1 MNEGMVVCKVHPGPQ
16 VPGHV
21 HPPHSQ
27 IPDLL
32 GHLLKGD
39 TVAEGELAEVQEGH
53 AQALVLKVVDLLLT

>member
-1 MNEGMVVCKVHPGPQ
+1 MLRRRSLVKALCCRICRRKERDAVLEA
-16 VPGHV
+16 
-21 HPPHSQ
+21 
-27 IPDLL
+27 DLL